1 MTGSKL
7 PSAVQEFKAK
17 QDYYRDVKLKGTV
30 REEAVRKL
38 TPTIK
43 KCANHIFLDNETF
56 GGLQG

>member
-43 KCANHIFLDNETF
+43 KYAYTYLF
-56 GGLQG
+56 